1 MQIGSGQGQC
11 HASLQKKGSEYPP
24 WRAQVA
30 DRMEVL
36 QMALDA
42 RPAAYCNAA
51 AVEELAALLGLAGR
65 GAEVQTQLLSR

>member
-1 MQIGSGQGQC
+1 MRAAQRTRRG
-11 HASLQKKGSEYPP
+11 
-24 WRAQVA
+24 AQVA

-42 RPAAYCNAA
+42 RPAAYSNAG

-65 GAEVQTQLLSR
+65 SAEVQTLLTC